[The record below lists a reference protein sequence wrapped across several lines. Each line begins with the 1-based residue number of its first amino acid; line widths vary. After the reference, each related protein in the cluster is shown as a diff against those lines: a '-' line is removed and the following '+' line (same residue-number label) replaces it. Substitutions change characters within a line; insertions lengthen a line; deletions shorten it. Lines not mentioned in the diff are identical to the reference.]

1 MWIIFII
8 KNSTMSF
15 ASSVKK
21 FLEENPSATDED
33 VLRFMES
40 NKPSTSSREV
50 VRHDPFSMLFRPF
63 SHGHY
68 FDPVRRFNRISKLFD
83 SFGFDDSHFEDVK
96 FDDADFEDVKPD
108 PTDVGY
114 SRSKYTYTTYRDGKK
129 LKKTVESSHRRDK
142 DGHLKSHR
150 RKTTEDE
157 SGKKVEEY
165 FPDGTSKTL
174 QYDGN
179 MRLLQ

>member
-1 MWIIFII
+1 
-8 KNSTMSF
+8 MSF

-40 NKPSTSSREV
+40 NRPSSYSGDTKHDSSSREV
-50 VRHDPFSMLFRPF
+50 ARHDPFSMLFRPL
-63 SHGHY
+63 SHGYY

-83 SFGFDDSHFEDVK
+83 NFGFDDAHFEDVK
-96 FDDADFEDVKPD
+96 FDDTDFDDVKPE
-108 PTDVGY
+108 PSDVGY
-114 SRSKYTYTTYRDGKK
+114 SRSKYTYTTYKDGRK
-129 LKKTVESSHRRDK
+129 LKKTVESSHRCDK
-142 DGHLKSHR
+142 DGHVKSHR
-150 RKTTEDE
+150 KKTTEDE

-179 MRLLQ
+179 MKLLQ